1 MKWPS
6 RKKPEPKKPL
16 GLFAVEG
23 KTSPGY
29 LVASTEQQSSELNKM
44 TSIRGRLEAAHL
56 IEQSS
61 TLNPALAVPITT
73 FAAGGYTYPID
84 FYDYKDYLDTYYYIP
99 YVARAV
105 DIKHFMIWQMGYDLE
120 CEDKGALAT
129 LQKFLVDHEVDLV
142 LREGSLYALV
152 YGNIYWHLEPDGSL
166 QPLNPA
172 RVGVKLALGTNEVLE
187 YRYEPVFGKI
197 FTFKPEEI
205 LHLRFNPEPWGVY
218 GTSCLKRVL
227 PTVKALVF
235 MEEKLPLIARRRADP
250 LLAIQIGDKDNP
262 VDEQKFK
269 QIKGEIINRNP
280 GEDIFHDGLLKI
292 QEVYQSASVGG
303 RQTVE
308 PIIDHFVRNLV
319 AGLGVPE
326 PALGFGGT
334 TTMATAEYQERVL
347 EAETRNYQRI
357 LNKFFEGVIFPL
369 AKVTKPVSLNWK
381 PLTEEDKTALSKMF
395 QGDIEHGIVSPE
407 WARRRLGYPEVAGKG
422 TVMST
427 RLQAW
432 ALPAIGQPPTTASPN
447 PESKQRME
455 AYEKIVALLD
465 KIANGS

>member
-1 MKWPS
+1 MFG
-6 RKKPEPKKPL
+6 RKKHQDKKEPL
-16 GLFAVEG
+16 GLVTVEG
-23 KTSPGY
+23 KSSPSY
-29 LVASTEQQSSELNKM
+29 LVASSDQASDSSKLS
-44 TSIRGRLEAAHL
+44 SIRGRLEAAHL

-61 TLNPALAVPITT
+61 TLNPALAVPLITSG
-73 FAAGGYTYPID
+73 AGGYTYPID
-84 FYDYKDYLDTYYYIP
+84 FYDYKDYLDIYYYIP
-99 YVARAV
+99 YAARAV
-105 DIKHFMIWQMGYDLE
+105 DIKHFMIWQMGYDLQ
-120 CEDKGALAT
+120 CEDKGTLASV
-129 LQKFLVDHEVDLV
+129 QKFLAEKELDVV
-142 LREGSLYALV
+142 LREGSLYGLI
-152 YGNIYWHLEPDGSL
+152 YGNMYWHLEPDESL
-166 QPLNPA
+166 VPLNPA
-172 RVGVKLALGTNEVLE
+172 RVGVKLSPGTNEVIE
-187 YRYEPVFGKI
+187 YRYEPVFGKV
-197 FTFKPEEI
+197 FKFKPEEV
-205 LHLRFNPEPWGVY
+205 LHLRLNPEPWGTFGV
-218 GTSCLKRVL
+218 SSLKRVL

-269 QIKGEIINRNP
+269 SIKGDIINRNP

-357 LNKFFEGVIFPL
+357 LKKFFEDVIFPL
-369 AKVTKPVSLNWK
+369 AKVAKPVSLNWK
-381 PLTEEDKTALSKMF
+381 PLTEEDKEALSKMF

-407 WARRRLGYPEVAGKG
+407 WARQRLGYPEEAGKG

-432 ALPAIGQPPTTASPN
+432 ALPTIGEQPTIPTTSP
-447 PESKQRME
+447 EAKKRME
-455 AYEKIVALLD
+455 AK
-465 KIANGS
+465 